1 MNNKRRK
8 KIKDVILD
16 LTNIKNINFISLQSK
31 IEKILDEEQEAFDNL
46 PENLQYSIN
55 GQRSEDAINSLEDAI
70 EEINDY
76 YYLTLEERKEPDTI
90 EDVLDN
96 IIDCLKEAIM

>member
-1 MNNKRRK
+1 MNKKRREK
-8 KIKDVILD
+8 
-16 LTNIKNINFISLQSK
+16 IKNIIYTTNVSTVDFKSLKVS
-31 IEKILDEEQEAFDNL
+31 IENILDEEQDNFDNM

-55 GQRSEDAINSLEDAI
+55 GQRSEDAINCLEDAI
-70 EEINDY
+70 EEIDDY

-96 IIDCLKEAIM
+96 IIDCLKETIM

>member
-1 MNNKRRK
+1 MNKKRREK
-8 KIKDVILD
+8 
-16 LTNIKNINFISLQSK
+16 IKNIISTINVSTVDFNLLK
-31 IEKILDEEQEAFDNL
+31 VTIENILDEEQDSFDNM

-55 GQRSEDAINSLEDAI
+55 GQRSEDSISFLEDAI
-70 EEINDY
+70 EEIDDY
-76 YYLTLEERKEPDTI
+76 YYLTLEERKEPDII